1 MIGIL
6 VKNRLS
12 ALVGSMFTKGKGG
25 AVSRATLA
33 KKIFMVSLAVIL
45 IAFFVASV
53 TLMEIGIAS
62 ILISLGGGWLY
73 YAVIMLATFTVGF
86 VLSIFETK
94 SELFECRDNELLL
107 SMPIKASDILASR
120 IIVTLIYNYAID
132 AVIMIPAI
140 VIYGIYG
147 GGLLGI
153 FGGILVYLL
162 MPLVGTS
169 LASGVGFAVAKIS
182 KLFKNKTIIS
192 LILSIVFLA
201 LYFYG
206 YTSLMSGFDN
216 FIANIGEN
224 LDSLRKTAPIL
235 YYVGAVALLEPAPAI
250 VFSVLCVICAL
261 TAFLVISYNYI
272 GLITASNK
280 GPRVKYKEKNLVGS
294 GVLVS
299 LIKKEFLRFTSSS
312 TYMLN
317 AGIGLVMPLIIGG
330 IALFNMDT
338 LGSELAGVLNML
350 TPIIAV
356 GVGVLVSMTYMSA
369 CSLSLEG
376 PSFWI
381 IKSMPLSTRTV
392 ILAKTLPQIIL
403 SVPVSII
410 TGFLFSISLN
420 ISPVYWVFVIMIP
433 TVATVAFAF
442 LGIIFNVLF
451 PRFDYT
457 SEAHVIKQSASA
469 TLTLL
474 TQMAVSAAL
483 IPLAI
488 WFLNIGLPTLVQ
500 LVIFLA
506 AYAVLAAVFAILALI
521 PCARKLSSMNV

>member
-12 ALVGSMFTKGKGG
+12 ALVGSMFSKGKGG
-25 AVSRATLA
+25 AVSKASTA
-33 KKIFMVSLAVIL
+33 KKIFVISLAVIL

-53 TLMEIGIAS
+53 VIMELGIAA
-62 ILISLGGGWLY
+62 ILVPLGAGWLY

-132 AVIMIPAI
+132 AIIMIPAT
-140 VIYGIYG
+140 VIYGVYAKE
-147 GGLLGI
+147 LLGI
-153 FGGILVYLL
+153 LGGVFVYLL
-162 MPLVGTS
+162 MPLAGTS

-192 LILSIVFLA
+192 LVVSVAFLV
-201 LYFYG
+201 LYFYA
-206 YTSLMSGFDN
+206 YTSLMSGFED
-216 FIANIGEN
+216 FLANIAEN
-224 LDSLRKTAPIL
+224 LDSLIKTAPIL

-250 VFSVLCVICAL
+250 IFAAVCIVVAL
-261 TAFLVISYNYI
+261 GAFFVISYNYI
-272 GLITASNK
+272 GLITAGDK
-280 GPRVKYKEKNLVGS
+280 GTRVKYKEKNLVGS
-294 GVLVS
+294 GVLLS
-299 LIKKEFLRFTSSS
+299 LIKKEFLHFTSSS

-317 AGIGLVMPLIIGG
+317 SGLGLIMPLIVGG
-330 IALFNMDT
+330 IALFNMDK
-338 LGSELAGVLNML
+338 LGTELAGVLDVL
-350 TPIIAV
+350 TPMVAIGISL
-356 GVGVLVSMTYMSA
+356 LVSMTYMSA

-376 PSFWI
+376 ASLWI
-381 IKSMPLSTRTV
+381 IKSMPLSARTV

-403 SVPVSII
+403 SAPVSII
-410 TGFLFSISLN
+410 TGVLFAISLGV
-420 ISPVYWVFVIMIP
+420 SPLYWVFVIMIP
-433 TVATVAFAF
+433 TVATVMFAF

-451 PRFDYT
+451 PKFDYT

-469 TLTLL
+469 TLTLF
-474 TQMAVSAAL
+474 TQMAVSGAM
-483 IPLAI
+483 IPLAV
-488 WFLNIGLPTLVQ
+488 WFLNLGLPTIVQ
-500 LVIFLA
+500 LIIFLA
-506 AYAVLAAVFAILALI
+506 VYTVLAVVLAVIALM